1 MAFSKRTRG
10 SLFYLFS
17 DSSKDIPIRDDQ
29 EFKKAIREA
38 LEILFDEDGPYNDWY
53 EKQVEK
59 FLAEFCKK
67 ISIYWD
73 KCQDIMRDY
82 PRFFNREIT
91 FEEIRMEMMKKYRSF
106 FNREITFEAEPWPE
120 PMEMEDNEMFS
131 TVPSKQQKQFKN
143 NQQKIWTGL

>member
-106 FNREITFEAEPWPE
+106 
-120 PMEMEDNEMFS
+120 S
-131 TVPSKQQKQFKN
+131 TGKSLLSR
-143 NQQKIWTGL
+143 TLA